1 MVFMERVGEYPT
13 LFAILWRNTMA
24 YNKTEQQVF
33 DLALPMVENAGL
45 SMWDVE
51 YKKEGSDYYLR
62 VFVDKEDGV
71 CIDDCEKISR
81 ELSDKLDEL
90 DFIKEAY
97 MLEVCSA
104 GLDRQLKRESDFL
117 AFLGSEVDVKL
128 YAPIDGKKEFCA
140 TLLNYNDG
148 IVTLSYDGKEIEVS
162 LDKTASIRL
171 AVIF

>member
-13 LFAILWRNTMA
+13 LFAILWRNGMA

-33 DLALPMVENAGL
+33 DLALPIVESSGL
-45 SMWDVE
+45 SVWDVE

-62 VFVDKEDGV
+62 VFVDKEGGV
-71 CIDDCEKISR
+71 AIDDCEAISR
-81 ELSDKLDEL
+81 VLSDKLDEL
-90 DFIKEAY
+90 DLIKEAY

-128 YAPIDGKKEFCA
+128 YAAVDGKKEFCA
-140 TLLNYNDG
+140 TLLAYADG
-148 IVTLSYDGKEIEVS
+148 TVTLSLDGKKIEIP
-162 LDKTASIRL
+162 LDKVASVRL